1 MDFLTAALTY
11 ILPFLFVLTIVVT
24 IHEFGH
30 FLTAKWCGVAIDR
43 FSIGFGRAI
52 ASWRDRSGVEWRI
65 GWMPLGGYVRFKGDD
80 NAASLPDSSDLYAL
94 RRAIAETEG
103 EAAVNRYFHFKP
115 LWQRALVVA
124 AGPIAN
130 FILAIVL
137 FAAILM
143 AFGERIIPARVDSVQ
158 AGSPAAAAGFKAGD
172 VVVEAAGRRI
182 DGFLDLQRII
192 MLRAGSPVEFVV
204 QRGGGEVA
212 LIATPERRTITDEA
226 GDTHRVGVLG
236 VQISQRPGDLQLR
249 RYGPIEAVGA
259 GAERTWQVLD
269 TTVGY
274 LGRIVTGKENGDQ
287 LGGPLRI
294 AKVSGDVAKISSSVE
309 DVALAERMLAMFVA
323 LLSLTAVL
331 SIGIGFMNLL
341 PVPVLD
347 GGHLLFYAYEAV
359 ARRPVSAVVQAAGY
373 RIGLALLIGLMLFA
387 TWNDLTQLRVFQ
399 FFGGLLS

>member
-24 IHEFGH
+24 IHELGH

-52 ASWRDRSGVEWRI
+52 AAWRDKSGVEWRI

-80 NAASLPDSSDLYAL
+80 NASSLPDSSDLKAL

-103 EAAVNRYFHFKP
+103 KAAVNRYFHFKP

-143 AFGERIIPARVDSVQ
+143 VFGERVIPARVDSVQ
-158 AGSPAAAAGFKAGD
+158 AGSPAAIGGFKAGD
-172 VVVEAAGRRI
+172 LVVEAAGRKV
-182 DGFLDLQRII
+182 DGFFDLQRII
-192 MLRAGSPVEFVV
+192 KLRAGTPVDFVV
-204 QRGGGEVA
+204 ERGGGEVA
-212 LIATPERRTITDEA
+212 LTATPERRTVTDEV
-226 GDTHRVGVLG
+226 GDTHRLGVLG
-236 VQISQRPGDLQLR
+236 VQISQRPGDLELR
-249 RYGPIEAVGA
+249 RYGPIEAIGKGA
-259 GAERTWQVLD
+259 QRTWQVLD
-269 TTVGY
+269 TTLGY
-274 LGRIVTGKENGDQ
+274 IGRIFTGKENGDQ

-294 AKVSGDVAKISSSVE
+294 AKISGDVAKFNASIE
-309 DVALAERMLAMFVA
+309 QAPLGERMLSMVLG
-323 LLSLTAVL
+323 LLTLIAVL

-359 ARRPVSAVVQAAGY
+359 ARRPVSAAVQAVGY
-373 RIGLALLIGLMLFA
+373 RVGLALLLGLMLFA

>member
-1 MDFLTAALTY
+1 MDAVLTTLTY

-24 IHEFGH
+24 IHELGH

-52 ASWRDRSGVEWRI
+52 ASWHDKSGVEWRI
-65 GWMPLGGYVRFKGDD
+65 GWMPLGGYVRFSGDE
-80 NAASLPDSSDLYAL
+80 NAASLPDSGDLKAL

-103 EAAVNRYFHFKP
+103 EAAVGRYFHFKP
-115 LWQRALVVA
+115 LWQRALVVF
-124 AGPIAN
+124 AGPAAN
-130 FILAIVL
+130 FVLAVVL

-143 AFGERIIPARVDSVQ
+143 AFGERVIPARVDAVQ
-158 AGSPAAAAGFKAGD
+158 AGSPAAAGGFRSGD
-172 VVVEAAGRRI
+172 VVVEAAGRKI
-182 DGFLDLQRII
+182 DGFLDLQRVI
-192 MLRAGSPVEFVV
+192 MLRAGTPVDFRVE
-204 QRGGGEVA
+204 RGGGEVA
-212 LIATPERRTITDEA
+212 LTATPERRSITDEA

-236 VQISQRPGDLQLR
+236 IQISQRPGDLRLR
-249 RYGPIEAVGA
+249 RYGPVEALGGGV
-259 GAERTWQVLD
+259 EKTWQVLD
-269 TTVGY
+269 TTLGY
-274 LGRIVTGKENGDQ
+274 LGRIVTGQENGDQ

-294 AKVSGDVAKISSSVE
+294 AKVSGDVAKISTAAPDLS
-309 DVALAERMLAMFVA
+309 LGERTLSLLVA

-359 ARRPVSAVVQAAGY
+359 ARRPVSAQVQAVGY
-373 RIGLALLIGLMLFA
+373 RVGLALLLGLMLFA